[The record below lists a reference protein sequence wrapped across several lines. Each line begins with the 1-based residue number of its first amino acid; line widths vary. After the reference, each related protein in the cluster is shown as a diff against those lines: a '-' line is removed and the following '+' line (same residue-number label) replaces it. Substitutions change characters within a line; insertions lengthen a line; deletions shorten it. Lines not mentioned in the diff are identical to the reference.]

1 MYSYT
6 DDHFLFRTFPT
17 RMCVS
22 TARLLA
28 VAVALLQLSAG
39 VHGSTPLPSSFNF
52 SAATAAAAFSVGNLT
67 FIGCEGYDD
76 AGEADRAC
84 TTLLGHTR
92 GKCTP
97 FPAHRNATWV
107 AICRC
112 ITYAGLTPP
121 GNCVDVTCVWGTDSC
136 SVRQWQNYFAFVLH
150 IFAVLLTAYIFGFG
164 IYVIAAG
171 RKNMKMNS
179 MAVTLVSMTLNA
191 LFHLLWRASAF
202 LGFAVLLSTVPIVDV
217 QKPFLIPAFSLFG
230 LVGVLAF
237 PLQWLE
243 VAKKTAQIKAT
254 RGDSRK
260 GPHIAVAI
268 AAFVITAAIFF
279 FAITGQTFLI
289 TGEFLRH
296 RSP

>member
-1 MYSYT
+1 MRSPRSA
-6 DDHFLFRTFPT
+6 HLI
-17 RMCVS
+17 
-22 TARLLA
+22 A
-28 VAVALLQLSAG
+28 VAVVVVLQLSVG
-39 VHGSTPLPSSFNF
+39 VVHGVSPSPPINF
-52 SAATAAAAFSVGNLT
+52 SAATAAASFIGVNNLT
-67 FIGCEGYDD
+67 FIGCEGFDD
-76 AGEADRAC
+76 AKGGDRAC
-84 TTLLGHTR
+84 VGLLGHSR
-92 GKCTP
+92 GECYA
-97 FPAHRNATWV
+97 FPAHENATSV
-107 AICRC
+107 AICKC
-112 ITYAGLTPP
+112 IAYAGLTPP
-121 GNCVDVTCVWGTDSC
+121 GNCVDATCVWGEDAC